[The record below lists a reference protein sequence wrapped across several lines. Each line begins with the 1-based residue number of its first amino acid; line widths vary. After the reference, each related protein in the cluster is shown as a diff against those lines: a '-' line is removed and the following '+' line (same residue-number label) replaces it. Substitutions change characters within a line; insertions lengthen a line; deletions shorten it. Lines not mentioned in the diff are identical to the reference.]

1 MRVEPVHTT
10 ERRVEPVD
18 RQSRRDQQ
26 RKDDERSER
35 ENQEE
40 AYILNLTRGQ
50 VGERSPFLSAAYTS
64 MGAITRDEIK
74 IVPEADPSSKERS
87 TYEPGS
93 SKSGGHFDTS
103 A

>member
-1 MRVEPVHTT
+1 MRVEPVHST

-18 RQSRRDQQ
+18 RQSRRDQR
-26 RKDDERSER
+26 RKDEERSER

-50 VGERSPFLSAAYTS
+50 VGERSPFLSGAYTS

-74 IVPEADPSSKERS
+74 GAPEAPPKEKS
-87 TYEPGS
+87 TYESDS
-93 SKSGGHFDTS
+93 SKSGGHLDTYS
-103 A
+103 

>member
-1 MRVEPVHTT
+1 MRIEQVHNT

-18 RQSRRDQQ
+18 RQNRRDQR
-26 RKDDERSER
+26 RKDEERSER

-50 VGERSPFLSAAYTS
+50 VGERSPFLSGAYTS

-74 IVPEADPSSKERS
+74 TPPEAAPKDKS
-87 TYEPGS
+87 TYEGGKPT
-93 SKSGGHFDTS
+93 SGGNVDTYS
-103 A
+103 

>member
-1 MRVEPVHTT
+1 MRVEQVHNI

-18 RQSRRDQQ
+18 RQNRRDQQ

-50 VGERSPFLSAAYTS
+50 VGDRSPFLSAAYTS

-74 IVPEADPSSKERS
+74 VAPEAAPKEKS

-93 SKSGGHFDTS
+93 STSGGHFDTS